1 MIINFYTFNEM
12 YSFDK
17 NIKVRIQID
26 DSEHY
31 IQRQSRLDNEPDIKG
46 ETIVSSD
53 EIKADII
60 KSLDELLL
68 LNLYGSKVYWDKDK
82 LNKNILC
89 QNSYTNLNVI
99 YSVSKI
105 KENVKYIYNI
115 DIITV
120 MRKKDFITSKS
131 MENTTFKIILK

>member
-26 DSEHY
+26 DSEHS